1 MSTDEKM
8 RQGKMVPRM
17 LNWRLDL
24 IKTARS
30 VTVTTTSK
38 ITGPMIGAVTAK
50 TAEPDPNSDVKS
62 SFSAKNVK
70 LIL

>member
-1 MSTDEKM
+1 
-8 RQGKMVPRM
+8 MVPRM

-62 SFSAKNVK
+62 SLVLRISNWPYNIKSNRS
-70 LIL
+70 